1 MDVSL
6 FAGRKVLVIGDVM
19 LDRYLHGDVTRISPE
34 APVPVVRV
42 ERESFVP
49 GGAAN
54 TANNIVSLGGVAHV
68 ISVVGADSS
77 GSLLLREM
85 EKSGIDTSG
94 ILRDSSRPTIEK
106 TRVLGQTHQMLR
118 LDYESVD
125 SVGASV
131 ESNII
136 KNIEKAVPLVDI
148 VVISDYGKGV
158 VTENMLQFLY
168 DACERNGKDI
178 IVDPK
183 PKNAKFFTNVFLVT
197 PNEKEAMEITGEE
210 DVEKCAESLSHMLSA
225 NILITRGEKG
235 MFLYEKNR
243 RKAFIPTQAMEVF
256 DVSGAGD
263 TVVATLALCIAAGME
278 IEDAAVAA
286 NQAAGIVVGKMGTS
300 VVTPDELIRGSKSAV
315 SRPLQESIDVMRAV
329 AENEMPS
336 IERLAELMIGTYRN
350 GKKILVFGNGG
361 SASDAQHFV
370 GELVGRF
377 KRERAGLPAVSL
389 NSDTTILTAI
399 SNDFGYSSV
408 FERQVEALASQGD
421 LVVGITTSGNS
432 ENVLKGLTKA
442 KYMGARTACLTG
454 RTGGKAAGICDVEIR
469 VPSDNTPRI
478 QESHTAIIHVACEM
492 MENELYGTASA

>member
-136 KNIEKAVPLVDI
+136 KNIERAVPLVDI

>member
-136 KNIEKAVPLVDI
+136 KNIERAVPLVDI

-361 SASDAQHFV
+361 SASDAQHFA
-370 GELVGRF
+370 GELVGRV

>member
-136 KNIEKAVPLVDI
+136 KNIERAVPLVDI

-243 RKAFIPTQAMEVF
+243 RKAFIPTQAREVF

>member
-1 MDVSL
+1 M
-6 FAGRKVLVIGDVM
+6 
-19 LDRYLHGDVTRISPE
+19 
-34 APVPVVRV
+34 
-42 ERESFVP
+42 
-49 GGAAN
+49 
-54 TANNIVSLGGVAHV
+54 
-68 ISVVGADSS
+68 
-77 GSLLLREM
+77 
-85 EKSGIDTSG
+85 
-94 ILRDSSRPTIEK
+94 
-106 TRVLGQTHQMLR
+106 
-118 LDYESVD
+118 
-125 SVGASV
+125 
-131 ESNII
+131 
-136 KNIEKAVPLVDI
+136 
-148 VVISDYGKGV
+148 ISDYGKGV